1 MEIITMESAAYKELT
16 AKIDLIA
23 GYVRQSEEKKNEKA
37 AEIWMS
43 SKELKGMLGIST
55 RTLQR
60 LRDNKR
66 ISYAIFGGRLP
77 LSRFRG
83 GTAGK
88 GEHLQL
94 RRTDGGRVQTQL
106 PVAYGRGKEEM
117 SALDLEIFEGWM
129 RQIMER
135 FDRNERLLASLTGK
149 ELKEVKYLD
158 GERLLDNQDLCEL
171 LNTSKRSIQRYRSSG
186 TLKYRML
193 WHKVYYKESDVQE
206 FLRTHFNEF
215 EQKKGAKG
223 GKA

>member
-1 MEIITMESAAYKELT
+1 
-16 AKIDLIA
+16 
-23 GYVRQSEEKKNEKA
+23 
-37 AEIWMS
+37 
-43 SKELKGMLGIST
+43 
-55 RTLQR
+55 
-60 LRDNKR
+60 
-66 ISYAIFGGRLP
+66 
-77 LSRFRG
+77 
-83 GTAGK
+83 
-88 GEHLQL
+88 
-94 RRTDGGRVQTQL
+94 
-106 PVAYGRGKEEM
+106 M

-206 FLRTHFNEF
+206 FLRTHFSKF

-223 GKA
+223 GKG